1 LRSVFKEKWKHHPL
15 LKQCLFW
22 AFFFLNTTDGQLC
35 YLALHSCPCY
45 FIPRG
50 GTAPGWSLSLS
61 LSHTHTE

>member
-22 AFFFLNTTDGQLC
+22 AFFFKYNRWAIVLPGPSFLSLLFYTQGR
-35 YLALHSCPCY
+35 HSPWV
-45 FIPRG
+45 I
-50 GTAPGWSLSLS
+50 SLSLS